1 MVGRIKILGSAVAGA
16 VVLGMLFATT
26 STQVTVSHLLT
37 AADFYSRLAVVR
49 GFEIAYRV
57 YSLPL

>member
-1 MVGRIKILGSAVAGA
+1 MVGRVKIFASAVAGGA
-16 VVLGMLFATT
+16 AIGMLFATT
-26 STQVTVSHLLT
+26 STQVTLSHVLT
-37 AADFYSRLAVVR
+37 AADFYTRLAVVR